1 MKFEDLIRKNKN
13 KLSQTDL
20 YLAEFILNNKR
31 LDLSIDE
38 LGKACLTSRTSV
50 LRFAKKLG
58 FKGYSELKFF
68 VNRNMAYEK
77 KTDINLSKNYRDIFS
92 RLDQSENIFIYGN
105 GEYEGIIKN
114 SLKIYLKNLG
124 FLSETYQG
132 RDELTTFNEK
142 SMKNSTIFVIDLD
155 NDQYALELLS
165 LCANIK
171 SLKIL
176 VTDSL
181 NKSFLT
187 DFLIH
192 VDPVEKNDLNLLSN
206 RLEKIEDFFIKYK
219 AYRRENE
226 GKWANKRKIWQTW

>member
-1 MKFEDLIRKNKN
+1 MKFEDLIRENKD

-20 YLAEFILNNKR
+20 YLAEFILNNEK

-68 VNRNMAYEK
+68 VKRNTKNAESK
-77 KTDINLSKNYRDIFS
+77 DIVLSKDYRDVFS
-92 RLDQSENIFIYGN
+92 RLDKSENIFIYGN
-105 GEYEGIIKN
+105 GEYEEQIKM

-142 SMKNSTIFVIDLD
+142 SMKNSTIFVLDLD

-165 LCANIK
+165 LCANIP

-181 NKSFLT
+181 NKSFLA

-192 VDPVEKNDLNLLSN
+192 IDPVNKSGLNLLSK

-226 GKWANKRKIWQTW
+226 GKWANKRKIWQAW